1 MKSMGEDMGTLD
13 SDLLRT
19 FLAVVD
25 AGSVTGGAVTA
36 LRSQSA
42 VSVQIKKLEGLV
54 GQPVFER
61 HGRGVVL
68 SPAGEALEPAA
79 RKIVRELDSTLADV
93 SGSGLEGTLRIG
105 IPDDHSRGTLSRIV
119 AEFSRH
125 HPKVELVVQCAL
137 SAGFP
142 RALATGG
149 LDLAV
154 HEVEDL
160 EPGMDLLREYD
171 MLWVASRG
179 HDAQLRDPLPVAVF
193 DRACWWREIALKALR
208 ASGRPFRVVYTSES
222 VPGVAAAIRAGI
234 AVGVLNASA
243 LTDDLVAL
251 GAREGFGPIP
261 SSKLVLQ
268 SARNGGGPVSQ
279 AMASAIR
286 RAFMAA
292 R

>member
-1 MKSMGEDMGTLD
+1 MGTLD

-25 AGSVTGGAVTA
+25 AGSVTGGAATA

-42 VSVQIKKLEGLV
+42 VSVKIRKLEGVV

-68 SPAGEALEPAA
+68 SPAGEALEPVA
-79 RKIVRELDSTLADV
+79 RKVVRELDATLADI
-93 SGSGLEGTLRIG
+93 SGSGLEGALRIG

-142 RALATGG
+142 RALATGA

-160 EPGMDLLREYD
+160 GPGMELLREDD
-171 MLWVASRG
+171 MLWVASRAHG
-179 HDAQLRDPLPVAVF
+179 AQLRDPLPVAVF
-193 DRACWWREIALKALR
+193 DRACWWRDVALKALR
-208 ASGRPFRVVYTSES
+208 ASGRAFRIVYTSES
-222 VPGVAAAIRAGI
+222 VPGVVAAIKAGI
-234 AVGVLNASA
+234 AIGVLNASA
-243 LTDDLVAL
+243 LSDDLVAL
-251 GAREGFGPIP
+251 EAPDGFGPIP

-268 SARNGGGPVSQ
+268 SARPVSDPVSQ
-279 AMASAIR
+279 AMASAIK
-286 RAFMAA
+286 RAFMAS
-292 R
+292 RS